1 MPWSRALAA
10 AGGLPV
16 AAHIGR
22 MRQALDASAARSG
35 GAPALVVQAPPGS
48 PRGAAAGWSS
58 PSPGGSP
65 PARPPAGSPR

>member
-22 MRQALDASAARSG
+22 MRQALDASVARSG
-35 GAPALVVQAPPGS
+35 GAPALVVQEIGRAHV
-48 PRGAAAGWSS
+48 
-58 PSPGGSP
+58 
-65 PARPPAGSPR
+65 

>member
-22 MRQALDASAARSG
+22 MRQALDAIEWED
-35 GAPALVVQAPPGS
+35 L
-48 PRGAAAGWSS
+48 
-58 PSPGGSP
+58 
-65 PARPPAGSPR
+65 